1 MITPTMYPEHQ
12 YPAYLN
18 YLYLVPFVLLTG
30 LILFVFVSCAGE
42 KGINDKAEVTI
53 EMEVPYG
60 EKLLSVSA
68 PSKITAFEYKATPG
82 FVQDEDLDSFSQSIV
97 GDTKGEWK
105 SVRFQDK
112 DGNDATVGKIRAV
125 MGYYQQGRW
134 TLEIRAL
141 NANGNVVYYGTTG
154 TIYLNSN
161 RVNAF
166 SVEMHGVRSEET
178 ETKLKITF
186 TGLETEE
193 GTGMRPAVT
202 LRYLDNTTKTI
213 TEGWTEK
220 KIKDGVIE
228 YSTVI
233 GNLDA
238 GEITATVSLSTPGGV
253 VQTAETFKTVL
264 IDGETTV
271 VTGTLESGA
280 FDRPGFE
287 IEEDKSEVK
296 GSIEAGEGA
305 SKALAPQSFT
315 MTVNTTAV
323 FTFVMDENA
332 DNGKAYSVKWYV
344 AGIEQSTGN
353 TYAFSPDTPGNYYL
367 TASVTRGEKAYSTEA
382 VVVVMEGNS

>member
-1 MITPTMYPEHQ
+1 MTAPTLHPEH
-12 YPAYLN
+12 YHMIPVFIFISLS
-18 YLYLVPFVLLTG
+18 LLFF
-30 LILFVFVSCAGE
+30 ISCS
-42 KGINDKAEVTI
+42 DKSNVTDKVEVTI
-53 EMEVPYG
+53 EVEVPYS

-82 FVQDEDLDSFSQSIV
+82 FVQDEDLDSYSQNIV

-105 SVRFQDK
+105 SVKFQDK
-112 DGNDATVGKIRAV
+112 DGNNATVGRIRAV

-141 NANGNVVYYGTTG
+141 NANGNVVYYGTTD

-161 RVNAF
+161 STNAF
-166 SVEMHGVRSEET
+166 SVSLHGVRNEKT

-193 GTGMRPAVT
+193 NTGMKPSIT
-202 LRYLDNTTKTI
+202 LCYLDNTTKTI
-213 TEGWTEK
+213 TEGWIEK

-228 YSTVI
+228 YSALI
-233 GNLDA
+233 ENLDA
-238 GEITATVSLSTPGGV
+238 GEVTATIALSTGGGA

-280 FDRPGFE
+280 FVRPGFD

-296 GSIEAGEGA
+296 GSIEVREGA
-305 SKALAPQSFT
+305 EAALAPHSFT
-315 MTVNTTAV
+315 MKANTSAT
-323 FTFVMDENA
+323 FTFAMDKNA
-332 DNGKAYSVKWYV
+332 DNGKSYTVKWYI
-344 AGIEQSTGN
+344 AGVEKASGLSYT
-353 TYAFSPDTPGNYYL
+353 FSPATPGNYYL
-367 TASVTRGEKAYSTEA
+367 TAVVTRGEKIYSTEA
-382 VVVVMEGNS
+382 VIVVLEGNS